1 MANSRVT
8 RGPFVTELERALSA
22 YLDGRQTVADFL
34 AWEAEYSLDEA
45 RTGALRT
52 LLDRLSVVAAEVCD
66 GVRDEGEFRAL
77 AREAIA
83 AGLADARVVVAEA
96 SARYRTG
103 SDPN

>member
-1 MANSRVT
+1 MTNSRLT
-8 RGPFVTELERALSA
+8 RDPVVTELERVLSA

-45 RTGALRT
+45 STGAVRT
-52 LLDRLSVVAAEVCD
+52 LLDRLSIVAAEVSD

-77 AREAIA
+77 TREAIA

-96 SARYRTG
+96 PARYRTG
-103 SDPN
+103 SDPD

>member
-1 MANSRVT
+1 MANFRVT

-22 YLDGRQTVADFL
+22 YLDGRWTVADFL

-45 RTGALRT
+45 SSGALRT
-52 LLDRLSVVAAEVCD
+52 LLDRLSVVAAEVCA
-66 GVRDEGEFRAL
+66 GGRDEGEFRAL
-77 AREAIA
+77 AREAIT
-83 AGLADARVVVAEA
+83 AGQADARVVVAEA